1 MHNEFNKLKIKEKF
15 KFFKASKI
23 KFIRSFNPLLSK
35 DKTKNKKNKNN
46 FKPELFIKKKLYLKY
61 NILPEKYALI
71 QINIFINAKY
81 CHTLSNFKENLIF
94 NYQKEFIKKYY
105 TKNESIKKIPLF
117 AEFYKTYLQFF
128 CSPTLKELKLNEIIE
143 EMVEIKA
150 MAFYKE
156 NYEEEKDKKNQE
168 KNICINALFFTN
180 EIRKDIS
187 RKNTLTDLSKTTI
200 KFNNNTDKNFS
211 NSNNSIKSI
220 INEMENNKKINN
232 DFDIDISE
240 KKYKKENFTDRN
252 IKKNDLIK
260 KNLFMDSSINISPT
274 EGNISLN
281 KKIKKIK
288 LNLNLLNNNK
298 ITQTSTNNILNNKN
312 VRYLKN
318 DNFCLSTNYTIKNKQ
333 KKDLNNSK
341 TLYHK
346 INIVNNKIIIINN
359 NSKSKGN
366 ILNKVSL
373 KENKSKKSKKK
384 NNLTLLT
391 RNYINNNI
399 FSSSHGGTYDLFNS
413 QDKIMKTKNF
423 NSLISIKSTNKVKKT
438 SINKYNSTNNNKK
451 TISKINHIKKIKEK
465 NLILKSSKYKN
476 IHADNNIKLN
486 QNLLSSY
493 LRGAKTDRDNNS
505 RDKIKQK
512 WTNYQMFNNNIK
524 KNNKKKYLNNIS
536 NDKYSSKNIKSTN
549 SILNKNVKEKSILK
563 LRNLNT
569 IENIRKI
576 LNTNKNDSINKV
588 LSKNRIKNSNLKI
601 KEQIK
606 NNTTNILDI
615 FIKNNYI
622 NTK

>member
-312 VRYLKN
+312 IRYLKN

-588 LSKNRIKNSNLKI
+588 LSKKRIKNSNLKI

-606 NNTTNILDI
+606 NKTTNILDI